1 MVRGCQAL
9 ERISAQP
16 GGARKRARLG
26 YTERS
31 CTSGLYSGSGLRPIL
46 RRAKH
51 VGVWLADGDEGRK
64 EKKEWRRRLR
74 KRRTRRRKTTER
86 TKTATAVRTRR
97 VMMPMVMMTTMAMAM
112 MMAPP
117 TAVAWRGGGGGG
129 SGGGRGRGVGADVV
143 VKVDVVV
150 MLLMVPARLTRPW
163 DLPGCLAGILCTQNI
178 PVTSLWRRP
187 SESVSR

>member
-64 EKKEWRRRLR
+64 EKKEVMEAG
-74 KRRTRRRKTTER
+74 KRTER
-86 TKTATAVRTRR
+86 RSRKTATTATRTRK
-97 VMMPMVMMTTMAMAM
+97 MTMVMMTTMAMAM
-112 MMAPP
+112 MMTPP
-117 TAVAWRGGGGGG
+117 MAMTMAMATMTTIMMMM
-129 SGGGRGRGVGADVV
+129 GRKRWG
-143 VKVDVVV
+143 
-150 MLLMVPARLTRPW
+150 W
-163 DLPGCLAGILCTQNI
+163 
-178 PVTSLWRRP
+178 
-187 SESVSR
+187 